1 MCIDM
6 MLVEVLKRSKEIAAE
21 FCGRRSKV
29 CAGGCRTA
37 VGRERTLF
45 FGARF

>member
-6 MLVEVLKRSKEIAAE
+6 MLVEVPKRSKELAVE

-29 CAGGCRTA
+29 FAGGCRTA
-37 VGRERTLF
+37 VGRERMLF